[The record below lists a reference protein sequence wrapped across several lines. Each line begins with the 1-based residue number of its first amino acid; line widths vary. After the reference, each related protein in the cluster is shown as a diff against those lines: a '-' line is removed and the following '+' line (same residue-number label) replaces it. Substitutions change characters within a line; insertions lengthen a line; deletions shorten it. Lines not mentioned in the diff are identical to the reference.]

1 MGFQNNCPISWS
13 VGENAAW
20 TKLKSELLYGEN
32 GLWLHPFAHSSH
44 SWLHKGV
51 FDYSADRPLTH
62 DHLRLTINLIST
74 FCTQFHFFA
83 LKIFQLSALFGINWR
98 ALSQW
103 ACLNFCMYTI
113 SLEMSWIKVM
123 NNRLTLKRKL
133 PWKWWTKLF
142 YCIKNLKSRLCIVIL
157 KLVFLFEVA
166 HRSFWVKFIGL
177 ISKLR
182 ILAKSC

>member
-1 MGFQNNCPISWS
+1 MRSAFASRRFSCLIVSQEFCILPFGFCFWWFLSWS
-13 VGENAAW
+13 VGGNPAW
-20 TKLKSELLYGEN
+20 TKLKSELLYGAH
-32 GLWLHPFAHSSH
+32 GLWLRLFAHSSH

-62 DHLRLTINLIST
+62 DHLRLTIYLILT
-74 FCTQFHFFA
+74 FSTQFQLFA

-103 ACLNFCMYTI
+103 ECWNFCMYTI

-133 PWKWWTKLF
+133 PWK
-142 YCIKNLKSRLCIVIL
+142 
-157 KLVFLFEVA
+157 
-166 HRSFWVKFIGL
+166 
-177 ISKLR
+177 
-182 ILAKSC
+182 